1 MAMKQANAA
10 QKKWMSDI
18 VDWSINN
25 IGMLYTSKYDG
36 AIPQLHHVLGRSAK
50 QNKIAIGHWFI
61 LPVPFE
67 LHDVSSDH
75 PLNVTHNKKAFT
87 AMYGMQRVLFDSMY
101 YSMMNQGYTVPINEI
116 NLAIQETNA

>member
-1 MAMKQANAA
+1 MKQANAA

-18 VDWSINN
+18 ADWAINN
-25 IGMLYTSKYDG
+25 IGMLYTSEYDD

-50 QNKIAIGHWFI
+50 QNKVVIGHWFI

-87 AMYGMQRVLFDSMY
+87 AMYGMQRALFDSMY
-101 YSMMNQGYTVPINEI
+101 YSMINQGYTVPTNEI
-116 NLAIQETNA
+116 NLAIQETSA